1 MKVNPVAVAFWLPVA
16 GCFFVQ
22 FSLNRFQNNTIYLYF
37 LLASLTAAKKL
48 ADQED
53 AEVF

>member
-22 FSLNRFQNNTIYLYF
+22 FSLKQFQNKNIFSLFYL
-37 LLASLTAAKKL
+37 LGIL
-48 ADQED
+48 
-53 AEVF
+53 